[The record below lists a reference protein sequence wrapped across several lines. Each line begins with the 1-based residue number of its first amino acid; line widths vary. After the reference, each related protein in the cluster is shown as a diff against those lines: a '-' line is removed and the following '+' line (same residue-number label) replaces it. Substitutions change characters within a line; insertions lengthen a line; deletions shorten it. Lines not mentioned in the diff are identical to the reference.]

1 MRRSDFEL
9 LKERISVRYDPDEIV
24 EILALTSIDIL
35 DAFEDNVYANLT
47 LFDDCLDDF
56 EEIDE

>member
-1 MRRSDFEL
+1 MPRSDFEL

-35 DAFEDNVYANLT
+35 DAFEQNVRANLT
-47 LFDDCLDDF
+47 LFDDCLDNF
-56 EEIDE
+56 EEMDE